1 MYAQLT
7 YFDGPRTDEQVAA
20 TRRAGLERIEPAI
33 KADDELSDQLVA
45 TYVLA
50 APDGGEV
57 VINIVK
63 TEAALRR
70 AQQVVMSTELL
81 PGEDAAL
88 LPGPDR
94 VEVYGVVHADTYTV
108 LTSAE

>member
-20 TRRAGLERIEPAI
+20 SRRAGNDRIEPAI
-33 KADDELSDQLVA
+33 KADAELADQLVA

-50 APDGGEV
+50 APDGGEI
-57 VINIVK
+57 VINIVRS
-63 TEAALRR
+63 EAALRR
-70 AQQVVMSTELL
+70 AQQVIMSTSLL

-94 VEVYGVVHADTYTV
+94 IEVCRVVHADTYAV
-108 LTSAE
+108 LTPSE

>member
-1 MYAQLT
+1 M
-7 YFDGPRTDEQVAA
+7 
-20 TRRAGLERIEPAI
+20 
-33 KADDELSDQLVA
+33 
-45 TYVLA
+45 
-50 APDGGEV
+50 
-57 VINIVK
+57 INIVK

-94 VEVYGVVHADTYTV
+94 VEVYRVAHADTYTV